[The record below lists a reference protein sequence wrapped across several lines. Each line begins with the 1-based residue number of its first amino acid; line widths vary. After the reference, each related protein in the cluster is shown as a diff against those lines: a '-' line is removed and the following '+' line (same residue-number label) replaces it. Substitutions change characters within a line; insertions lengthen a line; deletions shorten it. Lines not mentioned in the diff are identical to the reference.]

1 MSDGVILRENFYNG
15 VYYPTNNQEII
26 YSIKNFFKIIQQ
38 SDKNKKKLDDIGN
51 SILNKKILS
60 FIVPHGAY
68 YYSGLV
74 SAFVY
79 YLIGM
84 IDCKNYILLSSDHNG
99 TSPGISIMNKGFWK
113 TPLGNIEVDDHLA
126 LKLSNNSRDNFIS
139 IDPYSL
145 SIDYTI
151 ETHLPFLQYVNKD
164 FKFLPI
170 LQKNQDK
177 SSSIKLAELI
187 YASVRDEE
195 KIVLIATS
203 NLTHYLNYD
212 ECYQKDEEFLSSIL
226 SFDIDSMYNNLDK
239 NSLLNI
245 CGFGCIAT
253 AMHFS
258 KLGKNL
264 DVFLLNHSTSGDI
277 DGNKSAVVGYGSLL
291 IS

>member
-1 MSDGVILRENFYNG
+1 MNDGVFLRENFYNG
-15 VYYPTNNQEII
+15 IYYPTNNQEII
-26 YSIKNFFKIIQQ
+26 CSIKNFFKIIEQ
-38 SDKNKKKLDDIGN
+38 SGQNKKKLDDIGK

-84 IDCKNYILLSSDHNG
+84 IDCNNFIILSSDHNG
-99 TSPGISIMNKGFWK
+99 TSPGVSIMNKGFWK
-113 TPLGNIEVDDHLA
+113 TPLGDIAVDDYLA

-145 SIDYTI
+145 TIDHTI
-151 ETHLPFLQYVNKD
+151 ETQLPFLQCVNKD

-187 YASVRDEE
+187 YSSIHDEE
-195 KIVLIATS
+195 KIILIATS
-203 NLTHYLNYD
+203 NLSHYLNYD
-212 ECYQKDEEFLSSIL
+212 ECYQKDEEFLSSVL
-226 SFDIDSMYNNLDK
+226 SFDINSVYEYLDK
-239 NSLLNI
+239 NNLLNI

-258 KLGKNL
+258 KLEKNL